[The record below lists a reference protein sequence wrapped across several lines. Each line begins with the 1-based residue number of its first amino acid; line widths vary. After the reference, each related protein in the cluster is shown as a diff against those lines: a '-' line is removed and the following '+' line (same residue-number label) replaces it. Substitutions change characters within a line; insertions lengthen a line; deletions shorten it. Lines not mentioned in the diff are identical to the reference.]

1 MRNRLLGAAVA
12 ALLIICVGSA
22 GYYTLGAG
30 RWSLTDC
37 VYMTV
42 ISITTVGYGE
52 VLQDFRSVAYARFF
66 TIFLVIA
73 GTAVSIYFISVLT
86 TYLVEGEFFHVR
98 RGRKMKKRIE
108 SLRDHV
114 IVCGAGR
121 TGANIVSELVA
132 AHRPFLVIEHDP
144 EELRRCQHACEEDS
158 FPHIID
164 DATDD
169 AVLIEAGIERAAGV
183 VAALADDRDNL
194 FVVITARGLNGKLR
208 IVSKGVDP
216 RAVEKL
222 RVAGADTVV
231 SVNHIGG
238 FRMAAEMIRP
248 NVVGFL
254 DTMMSARD
262 QKLRFEEITI
272 PAGSELAGQALAQT
286 DIRRERNL
294 LIIAASR
301 SGSDEFTYSPGP
313 NYQLAEGMT
322 LIVLGETVSVQ
333 RLRESPQFN
342 AV

>member
-1 MRNRLLGAAVA
+1 MRQRLLGAGA
-12 ALLIICVGSA
+12 AAMVIICVGTA
-22 GYYTLGAG
+22 GYYALGGG
-30 RWSLTDC
+30 RWSVTDC
-37 VYMTV
+37 AYMTV

-52 VLQDFRSVAYARFF
+52 VLQDFSTVAYARIF

-108 SLRDHV
+108 ALHNHV

-121 TGANIVSELVA
+121 LGTNIVSELHG
-132 AHRPFLVIEHDP
+132 AHRPFLIIERDP
-144 EELRRCQHACEEDS
+144 EGLRRCEAACDAS
-158 FPHIID
+158 FPHLIG

-169 AVLIEAGIERAAGV
+169 AVLLEAGIERASGV
-183 VAALADDRDNL
+183 VAALSDDKDNL
-194 FVVITARGLNGKLR
+194 YIVITARGLNNKLR

-222 RVAGADTVV
+222 RVAGADSVV

-254 DTMMSARD
+254 DKMMSARD

-272 PAGSELAGQALAQT
+272 PVGSNLAGKSLLQT
-286 DIRRERNL
+286 DIRREGNL
-294 LIIAASR
+294 LIIAASQQ
-301 SGSDEFTYSPGP
+301 GAEDYTYSPGP
-313 NYQLAEGMT
+313 NYKLAEGMT
-322 LIVLGETVSVQ
+322 LIVLGETKSVQ

-342 AV
+342 TA